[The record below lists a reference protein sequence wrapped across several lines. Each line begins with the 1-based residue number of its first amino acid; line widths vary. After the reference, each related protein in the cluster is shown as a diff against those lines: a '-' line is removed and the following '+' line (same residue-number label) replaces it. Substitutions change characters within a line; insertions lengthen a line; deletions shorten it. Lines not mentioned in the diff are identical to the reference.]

1 MGTGTFPIVGWF
13 DITHHIR
20 YTGTVSKI
28 KPVSIKEISELT
40 GVSIATVSRVIN
52 NNGRFSEAT
61 RKKVQSV
68 IREHDYVPNAMAQW
82 LRTNRTRNIGIIVPD
97 ITNEFFAKL
106 TLDIQQK
113 LFTVNYSTLIYNT
126 NEDPVLEKQ
135 YLQAISAQNVR
146 GIIFISG
153 GGQNG
158 CPDIPD
164 VPMIFLDREPHLQD
178 TRTNYVRIQTDH
190 VKGAYLAGEILVKK
204 GCKNPAILMYKNALS
219 PQSDRVLGF
228 KTALNEAQVSLKREA
243 LLHVNR
249 VSYDDAYAVIKKS
262 LERGC
267 IFDGYFCTTDWLAV
281 GAMDALLDHGIKIP
295 RDAKIIGF
303 DDVSIAAHGRIPLT
317 TIHQDTN
324 GMAHLA
330 VELMLKLLNNEQVE
344 KFEYYFEPKLIKRR
358 SV

>member
-1 MGTGTFPIVGWF
+1 VG
-13 DITHHIR
+13 
-20 YTGTVSKI
+20 KI
-28 KPVSIKEISELT
+28 KSVSIKEISELT

-52 NNGRFSEAT
+52 NTGRFSEAT

-106 TLDIQQK
+106 TLNIQQK
-113 LFTVNYSTLIYNT
+113 LFAISYSTLIYNT

-135 YLQAISAQNVR
+135 YLQVISAQSVR

-153 GGQNG
+153 GGQNIY
-158 CPDIPD
+158 PDIPE
-164 VPMIFLDREPHLQD
+164 VPTIFLDREPHLKD
-178 TRTNYVRIQTDH
+178 TRTDYVKIQTDH
-190 VKGAYLAGEILVKK
+190 VKGAYLAGKVLVEK
-204 GCKNPAILMYKNALS
+204 GCKNPAILMYKNVLS

-228 KTALNEAQVSLKREA
+228 RTALKEAQVSLKKES
-243 LLHVNR
+243 LLHVNK
-249 VSYDDAYAVIKKS
+249 VSYDDAYSVIKKS
-262 LERGC
+262 LEKGR

-281 GAMDALLDHGIKIP
+281 GAMDALLDHGVKIP
-295 RDAKIIGF
+295 RDVKIVGF

-317 TIHQDTN
+317 TIHQDTK
-324 GMAHLA
+324 GMADLA
-330 VELMLKLLNNEQVE
+330 VELMLKLLNNEKVE
-344 KFEYYFEPKLIKRR
+344 RFEYYFEPKLIKRR